1 MTSTTRT
8 HAHAHAHAHS
18 HTHKHAHEYIYI
30 NTHTRT
36 HAHTHTHACTHTCTH
51 ALYTH
56 AYTNAHTHAKTP
68 HDSGFAKYLRRPSAV
83 LRPWQVVPFHYKKAL
98 FHISVAPSI
107 FRCSVDTFSK
117 KHCFVGRLK
126 QLQFSVGTSEAKCFS
141 LGNIQ
146 TKTLFC
152 GSHCFL

>member
-1 MTSTTRT
+1 M
-8 HAHAHAHAHS
+8 
-18 HTHKHAHEYIYI
+18 HTHNYTHWHAYTKKL
-30 NTHTRT
+30 THTNMHTNIFIQTHT
-36 HAHTHTHACTHTCTH
+36 HAHTHTHTCTHTRTH